1 MEFLNL
7 AGLAFLTLGVPV
19 VLLYLLRMRR
29 LTERVP
35 STLLWRPW
43 CW

>member
-7 AGLAFLTLGVPV
+7 AGLAFLALGVPV

-29 LTERVP
+29 LAERVP
-35 STLLWRPW
+35 GTLLWRPW